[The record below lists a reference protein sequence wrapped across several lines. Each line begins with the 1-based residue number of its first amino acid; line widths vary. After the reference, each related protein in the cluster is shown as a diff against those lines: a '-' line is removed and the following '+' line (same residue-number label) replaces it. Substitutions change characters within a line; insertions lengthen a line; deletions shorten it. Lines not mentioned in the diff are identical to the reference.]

1 MHFLSNIPSS
11 SNMFPNYFVY
21 FNRVIAKSK
30 SVIVVYND
38 CFITNSGVPGSSF
51 TYYMNSL
58 WDKLGSCV
66 LTNAEYETSKY
77 KFHSIDKPLP
87 VTWKSRERGYEG
99 IADVLWS
106 LEEIDP
112 YFTRRGGSVHGLVRC
127 VSVWFHTFLLWQT
140 GAESHWYFFLLGLPR
155 LQTQCLSTDG
165 FWWWEWCCR
174 SLGPSKNTQIQRTVR
189 YDFRLNHFELVFQ
202 GVAMRFFLP
211 LIWNLVFNYSFPY
224 CNICN
229 VITVQ

>member
-1 MHFLSNIPSS
+1 
-11 SNMFPNYFVY
+11 MFPNYFVY

-66 LTNAEYETSKY
+66 LTNVEYETSKY

-112 YFTRRGGSVHGLVRC
+112 YFTRRGGQFMVWCAVFLFGSTHSFFDRQEQRATGTSSYWVCLDFKLSVSLPTASGDESGAAAALV
-127 VSVWFHTFLLWQT
+127 
-140 GAESHWYFFLLGLPR
+140 
-155 LQTQCLSTDG
+155 LQKTHRFKELSDTTSD
-165 FWWWEWCCR
+165 
-174 SLGPSKNTQIQRTVR
+174 
-189 YDFRLNHFELVFQ
+189 
-202 GVAMRFFLP
+202 
-211 LIWNLVFNYSFPY
+211 
-224 CNICN
+224 
-229 VITVQ
+229 